1 MIKMDKVG
9 MRLQHRQDPE
19 LSWLPFFSAEPCNQ
33 DWAAYGKPVAST
45 YTTQKMHV
53 HLNQYWDWYLLRKKG
68 RLDLKRWTSFDWS
81 SKVLY
86 FASEKV
92 LQKEMCHLALCPT
105 EDWRQVLPITNPKA
119 SDPVVAIPSQGID
132 KLARSFSRS
141 LSSNAQSLHT
151 SLRLFGIIWI
161 QRGHLRST
169 FVIFVHLLDGWLV
182 WFWMAMCLCKPPDF
196 RIASLFPSKRQHWLL
211 YIRQG
216 SAVSYL
222 SNVPRSLPNNIQ

>member
-53 HLNQYWDWYLLRKKG
+53 HLNLLIKSNWDWYLLRKKG

-92 LQKEMCHLALCPT
+92 LQKEMCHLALCAT
-105 EDWRQVLPITNPKA
+105 EDWRQGLPITNPKA
-119 SDPVVAIPSQGID
+119 SDPVVAIPSQGMD
-132 KLARSFSRS
+132 KFAIIFQRFVLQRSSFAHK
-141 LSSNAQSLHT
+141 LET
-151 SLRLFGIIWI
+151 IWDHLDST
-161 QRGHLRST
+161 GHLRST

-182 WFWMAMCLCKPPDF
+182 WFWMAMCFALHC
-196 RIASLFPSKRQHWLL
+196 I
-211 YIRQG
+211 
-216 SAVSYL
+216 
-222 SNVPRSLPNNIQ
+222 SLPEQEAALTALH